1 MRVCD
6 CEFEKDDAY
15 VHEWTGEVAEES
27 EVGKAV
33 ADAIAAYTKSSGKPI
48 WGITIMVDKA

>member
-1 MRVCD
+1 MRVWIR
-6 CEFEKDDAY
+6 FEKDDAY
-15 VHEWTGEVAEES
+15 VHEWTGEVAEEG